1 MLIFTFLSHTTH
13 TFIITILSA
22 ACARSGEYS
31 HALQLF
37 VNMQADGIQGDIVAY
52 NALVSAFANSGQSE
66 LVSHVC

>member
-1 MLIFTFLSHTTH
+1 MGYCGMLTFLSHT
-13 TFIITILSA
+13 A
-22 ACARSGEYS
+22 QGEYA

-66 LVSHVC
+66 LVSRLS